1 MAGAKKGKGSSQLAS
16 NRKARHEYHL
26 LERFE
31 AGIVLT
37 GPEVKSVRQGGLS
50 LKEAYGKIAGGEVF
64 LVNAHISPYSHG
76 NRENP
81 DPRRTRKLLLH
92 AREIRKL
99 ARATENTGMTIVPLA
114 AFLSHGYVKI
124 EIAVAR
130 GKKLHDKRDSKR
142 RQEMQREIDRE
153 SGRRD

>member
-1 MAGAKKGKGSSQLAS
+1 MAAGKKGKGSTQLAS
-16 NRKARHEYHL
+16 NRKARHEFIL
-26 LERFE
+26 FDRFV

-37 GPEVKSVRQGGLS
+37 GTEVKSVRQGGLS
-50 LKEAYGKIAGGEVF
+50 LKEAYGKVAGGEVF
-64 LVNAHISPYSHG
+64 LVNANISPYSHG

-99 ARATENTGMTIVPLA
+99 SRTAENTGMTIVPLA
-114 AFLSHGYVKI
+114 AFLENGFVKV